1 MANGTLTEVV
11 KVRISAAQLEAVKQY
26 AKEDDRSVGAVIR
39 RALREF
45 LEQREAA

>member
-11 KVRISAAQLEAVKQY
+11 KVRISAEQLAEVKAYAQ
-26 AKEDDRSVGAVIR
+26 EDDRSVGAVIR

-45 LEQREAA
+45 LEQRREA